1 MNKTPFSIAMSV
13 YHKDNAA
20 YFDRALQSITEFQT
34 VMPTEIVLVCDG
46 PLNSDLDAVINAYQE
61 RYRIF
66 NIIRLPQN
74 KGLGNALKIAVENA
88 SNDLIARMDSD
99 DIAIRDRMERQLDAA
114 GAHSADIVSGTVRE
128 FHGEYVSTE
137 EVENS
142 GTLGASRVLPAGQED
157 ILKFAKKRSPFNHP
171 AVMYKKSAV
180 IEAGLYEDYRYFE
193 DYNLW
198 VNMLKAGCRGYN
210 TEAPLVY
217 MRAGSEM
224 YRRRGGMTYV
234 KCIYRF
240 KRHLY
245 KIGFISFGQFVADVT
260 ARSVV
265 SLIPNGLRKFL
276 YSKVLRK

>member
-1 MNKTPFSIAMSV
+1 MEYSVLMSV
-13 YHKDNAA
+13 YDKENPRYLKGAIE
-20 YFDRALQSITEFQT
+20 SILAQT
-34 VMPTEIVLVCDG
+34 VKTNDFVIVCDG
-46 PLNSDLDAVINAYQE
+46 PLKPELLSVINEYKS
-61 RYRIF
+61 RYPDIF
-66 NIIRLPQN
+66 NIVQLDKNVGLANALN
-74 KGLGNALKIAVENA
+74 KGIVLCKNEWV
-88 SNDLIARMDSD
+88 ARMDSD